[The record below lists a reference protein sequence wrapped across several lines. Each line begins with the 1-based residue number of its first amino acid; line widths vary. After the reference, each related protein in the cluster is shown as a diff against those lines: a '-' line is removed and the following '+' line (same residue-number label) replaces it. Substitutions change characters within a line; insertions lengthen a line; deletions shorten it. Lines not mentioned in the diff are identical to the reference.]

1 MGNLDHLS
9 PDERLQRRKL
19 KDRVA
24 AQNARDK
31 KKAQTDEMEKMI
43 EQMRIEKQLLAAE
56 NARLL
61 ALTEQL
67 QQENISLSE
76 ENADFKQ
83 RLGYPA
89 PISIELPLSPASLP
103 PLSPSPSDVS
113 MSPASS
119 VTSVTVA
126 PPESSELTYDPPLQ
140 EQGAIQTVLTS
151 QSLSSGLSS
160 NQDLTRRAQGCVISL
175 SCVLITLMSQ
185 ILRQSSPPSS
195 QSPSP
200 QSSQLL
206 TKLPLKKRNWE
217 VWSPP
222 PPRS

>member
-31 KKAQTDEMEKMI
+31 KKAQTEEMEKVI

-67 QQENISLSE
+67 QQENLSLSE

-83 RLGYPA
+83 RLGYPTTTSTPA
-89 PISIELPLSPASLP
+89 ISIEL
-103 PLSPSPSDVS
+103 
-113 MSPASS
+113 
-119 VTSVTVA
+119 
-126 PPESSELTYDPPLQ
+126 
-140 EQGAIQTVLTS
+140 
-151 QSLSSGLSS
+151 
-160 NQDLTRRAQGCVISL
+160 
-175 SCVLITLMSQ
+175 
-185 ILRQSSPPSS
+185 
-195 QSPSP
+195 
-200 QSSQLL
+200 
-206 TKLPLKKRNWE
+206 
-217 VWSPP
+217 
-222 PPRS
+222 

>member
-1 MGNLDHLS
+1 
-9 PDERLQRRKL
+9 
-19 KDRVA
+19 
-24 AQNARDK
+24 
-31 KKAQTDEMEKMI
+31 MEKMI

-103 PLSPSPSDVS
+103 PLSPSPSDVT

-119 VTSVTVA
+119 VTSVTMA

-160 NQDLTRRAQGCVISL
+160 NQDLTRWAQGCVISL

-185 ILRQSSPPSS
+185 ILRQSSPPPS
-195 QSPSP
+195 QSPSQSP
-200 QSSQLL
+200 QSSHLL

-222 PPRS
+222 PRRS